1 MGKIHSVA
9 ICKKETFGQWKR
21 GELLC
26 FDGVLLSPIDCVSS
40 TTKVAAKKLYIKK
53 NFFFS
58 KGLGR
63 LIKRSE
69 RKVLCAICNE
79 T

>member
-9 ICKKETFGQWKR
+9 ICKKETFEQWKR

-40 TTKVAAKKLYIKK
+40 TTKVAAKKFYKKIKM
-53 NFFFS
+53 NF
-58 KGLGR
+58 
-63 LIKRSE
+63 KRIGQTYQTK
-69 RKVLCAICNE
+69 RKKSVMCNM
-79 T
+79 